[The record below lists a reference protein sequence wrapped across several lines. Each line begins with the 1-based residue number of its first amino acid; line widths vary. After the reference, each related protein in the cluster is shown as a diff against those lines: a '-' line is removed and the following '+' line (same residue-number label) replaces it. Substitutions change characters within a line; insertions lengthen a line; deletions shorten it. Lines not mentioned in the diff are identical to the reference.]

1 MALLRKLTRAAA
13 LIALMTGS
21 AWAQIPPL
29 PDNGKPPTKEEKEK
43 QAVDAAYRA
52 SLKSIYATKKP
63 TDPWAGVRS
72 DAPVAAKNKPQ

>member
-1 MALLRKLTRAAA
+1 MAFLWKLTRAVA
-13 LIALMTGS
+13 LIAIMTGS
-21 AWAQIPPL
+21 AYAQVPPL

-63 TDPWAGVRS
+63 TAPWADMRP
-72 DAPVAAKNKPQ
+72 DAPAVAKSKQQ